1 MRQVGTKIQGA
12 LLREFK
18 CSHHLPRV
26 FAEKI
31 APLGVQ
37 LLVTDKKGVA
47 DRGFIRSYQRKKTE
61 KRSGPARNMAAYKL
75 LGNTLCHAED
85 VSRVLVIVS
94 HERFTAELAISMT
107 LIEPV
112 CALFLQVNA
121 HP

>member
-1 MRQVGTKIQGA
+1 MRQVGTKIDGGVWG
-12 LLREFK
+12 EFK
-18 CSHHLPRV
+18 GSNHLPRV

-94 HERFTAELAISMT
+94 HERFTAELAISRRI
-107 LIEPV
+107 IEPFCDFV
-112 CALFLQVNA
+112 LQVD
-121 HP
+121 